1 MSGYDMIAAEPLI
14 SSNFHL
20 ELDGTDVGALQEVNG
35 LDLEVDVVEFKAI
48 GKKGIQLAE
57 KTMGQSKKVN
67 ELTMKRVATRDN
79 SSDDIWKWFGK
90 IQKEGVGDA
99 SRKKNR
105 KSGSVVMYGHVMDEV
120 ARWNFENAFVS
131 KISTSGLSA
140 TTNDPVTETI
150 TIQCENLI
158 RKK

>member
-1 MSGYDMIAAEPLI
+1 MSGFDMITMEPLI

-20 ELDGTDVGALQEVNG
+20 ELDGVDIGALQEVSG
-35 LDLEVDVVEFKAI
+35 LDLEVDVVDFKAQMKG
-48 GKKGIQLAE
+48 GKQISA
-57 KTMGQSKKVN
+57 KTMGQSKMVS
-67 ELTMKRVATRDN
+67 ELSIKRVATRDN
-79 SSDDIWKWFGK
+79 SKDDVWKWFQK

-105 KSGSVVMYGHVMDEV
+105 KNGSIVLYGHSMDEIG
-120 ARWNFENAFVS
+120 RWNFNNGFIS

-150 TIQCENLI
+150 TLQCETLV